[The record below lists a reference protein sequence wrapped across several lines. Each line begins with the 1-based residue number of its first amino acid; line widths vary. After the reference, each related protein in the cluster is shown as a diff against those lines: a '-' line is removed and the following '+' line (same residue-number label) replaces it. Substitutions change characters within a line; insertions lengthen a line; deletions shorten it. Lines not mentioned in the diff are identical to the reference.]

1 MDTNADR
8 GRFGRTISR
17 LRAFVERL
25 GHASTGWIEQLSA
38 RRGIFLTSLLVGALA
53 VLLAVFVSF
62 PGTILYHSIFGSR
75 ISDTLKLSHNLFAR
89 DLQEDILAYRIVVP
103 LLSRWTGTNQPWLLV
118 IVFQW
123 SALVLTLAI
132 NFLAIVRK
140 MGKDGIRFAWP
151 LTLALGLS
159 FFTFWSYYGSGC
171 FDAVTQLTL
180 ALALLISRPWLLALL
195 ALVGTLNDE
204 RFLIAAP
211 FIVLWHVRGAG
222 IRDLFRS
229 SWRRIAAL
237 LFAVGAVALI
247 RHGLTHGWWGPG
259 ISLPEVYRLIWQDV
273 ILGLKPFGTH
283 SRTTG
288 WLVFLVNVFMS
299 FRWLW
304 WVVIAF
310 VLTPIPW
317 CLPDIQNSVR
327 RRIGGR
333 TSIHCH
339 GHGRGQECWLSL
351 SGHSPGRRSL
361 DSHKLPPCRQ
371 ATVVALAAPHRN
383 SGVLHQWQ
391 PSGVLAPAAAGSRS
405 IQLFCRHREGRPSRC
420 DRAERL
426 VRLVSSSVAEF
437 SEALKSETD
446 AKLHC
451 FLAA

>member
-8 GRFGRTISR
+8 GRFGRTIGR

-123 SALVLTLAI
+123 SAIVLTLAL

-140 MGKDGIRFAWP
+140 LGKDGIRFAWP

-159 FFTFWSYYGSGC
+159 FVTFWSYWGSGC
-171 FDAVTQLTL
+171 FDAVTLLML
-180 ALALLISRPWLLALL
+180 ALALLSSRPWLLALL

-211 FIVLWHVRGAG
+211 FVVLWHVRGAG
-222 IRDLFRS
+222 IGELFRS
-229 SWRRIAAL
+229 AWRRITAL
-237 LFAVGAVALI
+237 LFAVGAVAFI

-273 ILGLKPFGTH
+273 ILGLKPFATH
-283 SRTTG
+283 SRATG

-310 VLTPIPW
+310 VLTPI
-317 CLPDIQNSVR
+317 SGVS
-327 RRIGGR
+327 R
-333 TSIHCH
+333 TFKILFAGALVSAI
-339 GHGRGQECWLSL
+339 LST
-351 SGHSPGRRSL
+351 
-361 DSHKLPPCRQ
+361 
-371 ATVVALAAPHRN
+371 ATVMDVARSVGFLFPAVLLAAVHWIPTNPLRAVRQLWWLLFLLVITPVFCIN
-383 SGVLHQWQ
+383 GNLPAFWLPLPLEAARFSYFVATGKDVLRD
-391 PSGVLAPAAAGSRS
+391 VIAPYVWSDS
-405 IQLFCRHREGRPSRC
+405 FLLPLRHFRKP
-420 DRAERL
+420 
-426 VRLVSSSVAEF
+426 
-437 SEALKSETD
+437 
-446 AKLHC
+446 
-451 FLAA
+451 